1 MTLPIPMK
9 TGLLLLL
16 VVAPAACGGGGSDQ
30 GQARSQANAAV
41 ETASIDA
48 RLRAGPWRLV
58 DYRPDVPL
66 EATLQGLLTMQM
78 QSMVIRFDGGHILA
92 DSPTLHV
99 DRAYQVTGAAGPIFK
114 IVSPDVGGGTLTT
127 SCEISDDG
135 RQIQFRGE
143 TEPWIGTGLLRR
155 Q

>member
-1 MTLPIPMK
+1 MTPWIPTR
-9 TGLLLLL
+9 TGLLFFCMI
-16 VVAPAACGGGGSDQ
+16 AATACGGGGSDQ
-30 GQARSQANAAV
+30 GQARSQANAAM

-66 EATLQGLLTMQM
+66 EATLQAMLTMQM
-78 QSMVIRFDGGHILA
+78 QSMVIRFDNGHLLA

-114 IVSPDVGGGTLTT
+114 IVSPDVGGGTVTT